1 MTLQSRPQKRIVG
14 LSYSMSSSNEEL
26 GAGGKLV
33 VVPSMMVPMAISKD
47 ALRASQE
54 KAQEGELFGY
64 VGA

>member
-1 MTLQSRPQKRIVG
+1 
-14 LSYSMSSSNEEL
+14 MSSSNEEL